1 MITVHHLENSQS
13 VRVLW
18 LLEELGVD
26 YEVKQYARDKQ
37 TSLAPRALKALHPMG
52 TSPTITDG
60 DAVLAES
67 NAIVD
72 YILDKHGDGRLR
84 PAPGTPERA
93 RYLFWFHAA
102 QGSFMPL
109 LIIKLMFNR
118 FVSGAPFFVRPIMK
132 SAVGRVEAM
141 FLRPRIEK
149 MLDHIEAELGRST
162 WFAGEALTA
171 ADIVMGYCM
180 EVAAVRAGMDARY
193 PKSLQFLERMRARP
207 AYKAAMQ
214 KGGPFVPL
222 TG

>member
-26 YEVKQYARDKQ
+26 YEIKHYARDKQ
-37 TSLAPRALKALHPMG
+37 TSLAPEVLKALHPMG

-60 DAVLAES
+60 DMALAES

-84 PAPGTPERA
+84 PAPGTSERT

-109 LIIKLMFNR
+109 LIIKLMVNR
-118 FVSGAPFFVRPIMK
+118 FVSGAPFFVKPIMR
-132 SAVGRVEAM
+132 SAVGRVEAL
-141 FLRPRIEK
+141 FLRPRIDK
-149 MLDHIEAELGRST
+149 MLDHIEAELGRSP

-193 PKSLQFLERMRARP
+193 PNSLAFLERMRVRP
-207 AYKAAMQ
+207 AYKTAIE